1 MSLSEFTPPRYTEEV
16 TMNEKVLKQKE
27 VVAKQ
32 DPSGAGTVFVC
43 DPSPHAR
50 EVYHVGE
57 FNNWN
62 PRADRMTKTKNGFR
76 RTLQLP
82 PGEYQYK
89 FLVDGH
95 WHNDP
100 SALKQVPNAFGT
112 TNSVV
117 RVGDASRK

>member
-1 MSLSEFTPPRYTEEV
+1 
-16 TMNEKVLKQKE
+16 MNEKVLKQKE
-27 VVAKQ
+27 NNVKQ
-32 DPSGAGTVFVC
+32 NSSGAGTVFVC
-43 DPSPHAR
+43 DLSPSAR
-50 EVYHVGE
+50 EVYLVGE

-76 RTLQLP
+76 RTLQLS

-89 FLVDGH
+89 FLVDGQ

-100 SALKQVPNAFGT
+100 SAVKQVPNAYGT

>member
-1 MSLSEFTPPRYTEEV
+1 
-16 TMNEKVLKQKE
+16 MNERAVKQKE
-27 VVAKQ
+27 NSVKQ
-32 DPSGAGTVFVC
+32 AASDAGTVFVC
-43 DPSPHAR
+43 ALSPNAR
-50 EVYHVGE
+50 EVYLVGE
-57 FNNWN
+57 FNSWN

-89 FLVDGH
+89 FLVDGQ

-100 SALKQVPNAFGT
+100 SAARQVPNAFGT

-117 RVGDASRK
+117 RVGGASRK

>member
-1 MSLSEFTPPRYTEEV
+1 
-16 TMNEKVLKQKE
+16 MNEKVLKQQRE
-27 VVAKQ
+27 TTRQ
-32 DPSGAGTVFVC
+32 NSSAGTVFVC
-43 DPSPHAR
+43 DLSHTAK
-50 EVYHVGE
+50 EVYLVGE

-76 RTLQLP
+76 RTLQLA

-89 FLVDGH
+89 FLVDGQ

-100 SALKQVPNAFGT
+100 SAVRQVPNAYGT

-117 RVGDASRK
+117 RVTDASRK

>member
-1 MSLSEFTPPRYTEEV
+1 
-16 TMNEKVLKQKE
+16 MNERAVKQKE
-27 VVAKQ
+27 NSVKQ
-32 DPSGAGTVFVC
+32 AASDAGTVFLC
-43 DPSPHAR
+43 ALSPNAR
-50 EVYHVGE
+50 EVYLVGE

-89 FLVDGH
+89 FLVDGQ

-100 SALKQVPNAFGT
+100 SAARQVPNTFGT

-117 RVGDASRK
+117 RVGGASRK